1 MNKTL
6 AKISERHP
14 VGQRYRYVNPGRRG
28 DGGEAEVVGYLH
40 RTGTPD
46 RVAYIELAFGDRR
59 HVVTV
64 SQINKYYVTI

>member
-28 DGGEAEVVGYLH
+28 DGGEAEVVGY
-40 RTGTPD
+40 RS
-46 RVAYIELAFGDRR
+46 RR
-59 HVVTV
+59 ST
-64 SQINKYYVTI
+64 SIT